1 MDNQAKKEEGFPYNL
16 WMKIFGDMPEEP
28 LVQDQVDGIFAA
40 LDTLTPREKDAILYC
55 YRDGMTLEQAGRKF
69 NITRERLR
77 QIVAKGCRKLRH
89 QSRRWLIEYGA
100 EGWKAQSTY
109 AKRKAEIDREMA
121 EMDAEFGAFVADL
134 QLKREKLSEL
144 ERSLDAKSEA
154 LAILEAEVAKRG
166 DAFEQAHGGALSLKI
181 DELDFSVRTYN
192 CLARGGCETVK
203 DILNLG
209 VDGLMQ
215 VRNLGKKSLN
225 EVVKKLA
232 TLGLSL

>member
-16 WMKIFGDMPEEP
+16 WMEIFGDMPEEP
-28 LVQDQVDGIFAA
+28 IAQDQVDGIFAA
-40 LDTLTPREKDAILYC
+40 LDTLTPREKDAILYY
-55 YRDGMTLEQAGRKF
+55 YRDGMTLEQAARKF

-144 ERSLDAKSEA
+144 DRSLDAKSEA

-166 DAFEQAHGGALSLKI
+166 KAFTQAHGGALSLRI

-192 CLARGGCETVK
+192 CLARAYVETVG
-203 DILNLG
+203 DIINLG
-209 VDGLMQ
+209 KEGLMR
-215 VRNLGKKSLN
+215 VRNLGKKSLD
-225 EVVKKLA
+225 EVVEKLA

>member
-1 MDNQAKKEEGFPYNL
+1 MDNQTKKEEGFPYNL
-16 WMKIFGDMPEEP
+16 WMEIFGDMPEEP

-69 NITRERLR
+69 NISRERLR
-77 QIVAKGCRKLRH
+77 QIVAKGCRKLQH

-166 DAFEQAHGGALSLKI
+166 DAIREVQVGALVLKL
-181 DELDFSVRTYN
+181 DDLDFSVRTHN
-192 CLARGGCETVK
+192 CLWRAGVETVS

-209 VDGLMQ
+209 TDGLMH
-215 VRNLGKKSLN
+215 VRNLGKKSLK
-225 EVVKKLA
+225 EIVDKMA
-232 TLGLSL
+232 TLGFEL